1 MEEAFGRAGR
11 DEPAALS
18 LGPPDQPVTAS
29 LSLYLPACASMGTDE
44 NQTAGMPRGV
54 NG

>member
-18 LGPPDQPVTAS
+18 RGPPDQPVTAS
-29 LSLYLPACASMGTDE
+29 LSLFGSLDRAVT
-44 NQTAGMPRGV
+44 RLL
-54 NG
+54 